1 MGRHEVR
8 ARAARQRRRRRQM
21 ADLRR
26 GVDVAA
32 LHAVSE
38 CGGFVDAGGRPVP
51 LLRPKDPGID
61 QMEFDRRVCAAG
73 VKAFVRVR
81 LADDFPPGV
90 EPPGGYTLVRECAS
104 GVRLRCDVAVCW
116 PGRN

>member
-1 MGRHEVR
+1 MGGHEDTVR
-8 ARAARQRRRRRQM
+8 ESLRRRRRRQM

-32 LHAVSE
+32 LDALSE
-38 CGGFVDAGGRPVP
+38 CGGFVAAGGTLVP
-51 LLRPKDPGID
+51 LLRPKDPGLD

-90 EPPGGYTLVRECAS
+90 EPPGEYTLVRECAP